1 MGGYGP
7 TPEPEFFLKKSGAD
21 VVCMG
26 EGEITI
32 CKLMDALEEQK
43 AKEGNYKPGS
53 WLEEVPGT
61 AWLEGPDKKLKKLK
75 SSFNT

>member
-32 CKLMDALEEQK
+32 CKLPEELAKQKEKSGSYALEN
-43 AKEGNYKPGS
+43 G
-53 WLEEVPGT
+53 
-61 AWLEGPDKKLKKLK
+61 
-75 SSFNT
+75 